1 MAEALL
7 QRLTK
12 KERRQAALQFHQQR
26 QQAGEAKQDEALQN
40 RWSSRLR
47 KVRNRITSICQ
58 VREGNGVSPPP
69 RGGGR
74 GGAVLC
80 TSASQYQFQRWQQ
93 VRQLFR
99 SPAGIARSS
108 VACGRAH
115 TCFLMQALPS
125 AAGMHILMHHALVPP
140 IPQQK

>member
-69 RGGGR
+69 GGG
-74 GGAVLC
+74 GGGLFFVPQPANTNFKGGSKC
-80 TSASQYQFQRWQQ
+80 DSFSGH
-93 VRQLFR
+93 QLV
-99 SPAGIARSS
+99 S
-108 VACGRAH
+108 
-115 TCFLMQALPS
+115 
-125 AAGMHILMHHALVPP
+125 LVHL
-140 IPQQK
+140 